1 MSKFSKNIFLKY
13 FNDTENLLSPHAVS
27 TRNTLGR
34 KINEKNDDYRNP
46 FQVDRDRI
54 IHTNSFRRLKH
65 KSQVFIAPLGDH
77 YVTRLTHTIEVSQ
90 IARTISRALKL
101 NEDLTEA
108 ISLGHDLGHSPFGHV
123 GESALDKLSKEGFHH
138 SRQSVRIIEILEKNG
153 QGLNLNYEV
162 IDGIKRHSKPQGKF
176 LNKELVKDLSLE
188 GQIVR
193 ISDMIAYTTSDIND
207 AIRADILKLN
217 SIPEYIINFI
227 GSKHSE
233 RVNTLVTNV
242 IENSVDCSRQET
254 DDPWIRMS
262 DDLIEIITELRNFMF
277 EKVYLPVS
285 DSKPAKSAMKIV
297 DIIFEYLVKNPEK
310 IPNHLIEICN
320 NNIEKASIDYITGMT
335 DEFALRFSEKFDKT
349 LAQDVFEGRL

>member
-90 IARTISRALKL
+90 IARTICRALKL

-242 IENSVDCSRQET
+242 IENSVDCSYKET

-335 DEFALRFSEKFDKT
+335 DEFALRFSEKFDTT

>member
-90 IARTISRALKL
+90 IARTICRALKL

-242 IENSVDCSRQET
+242 IENSVDCSHQET

-310 IPNHLIEICN
+310 IPNHFIEICD

>member
-90 IARTISRALKL
+90 IARTICRALKL

-217 SIPEYIINFI
+217 SIPKYIINFI

-335 DEFALRFSEKFDKT
+335 DEFALRFSEKFDKS

>member
-1 MSKFSKNIFLKY
+1 
-13 FNDTENLLSPHAVS
+13 
-27 TRNTLGR
+27 
-34 KINEKNDDYRNP
+34 
-46 FQVDRDRI
+46 
-54 IHTNSFRRLKH
+54 
-65 KSQVFIAPLGDH
+65 
-77 YVTRLTHTIEVSQ
+77 
-90 IARTISRALKL
+90 
-101 NEDLTEA
+101 
-108 ISLGHDLGHSPFGHV
+108 
-123 GESALDKLSKEGFHH
+123 
-138 SRQSVRIIEILEKNG
+138 
-153 QGLNLNYEV
+153 
-162 IDGIKRHSKPQGKF
+162 
-176 LNKELVKDLSLE
+176 VKDLSLE

-242 IENSVDCSRQET
+242 IENSVDCSHQET

-310 IPNHLIEICN
+310 IPNHLIEICD

-335 DEFALRFSEKFDKT
+335 DEFALRFSEKFDTT

>member
-1 MSKFSKNIFLKY
+1 MSKFSKNIFFKY
-13 FNDTENLLSPHAVS
+13 FKDTENLLSPHAV
-27 TRNTLGR
+27 NTKNSLGR

-90 IARTISRALKL
+90 IARTICRALKL

-217 SIPEYIINFI
+217 SIPKYIIDFI
-227 GSKHSE
+227 GSRHSE

-242 IENSVDCSRQET
+242 IENSIDCSHQET
-254 DDPWIRMS
+254 DNPWIRMS
-262 DDLIEIITELRNFMF
+262 GDLIEIITELRNFMF

-297 DIIFEYLVKNPEK
+297 DIIFEYLLKNPEK

>member
-1 MSKFSKNIFLKY
+1 M
-13 FNDTENLLSPHAVS
+13 
-27 TRNTLGR
+27 
-34 KINEKNDDYRNP
+34 
-46 FQVDRDRI
+46 
-54 IHTNSFRRLKH
+54 
-65 KSQVFIAPLGDH
+65 
-77 YVTRLTHTIEVSQ
+77 
-90 IARTISRALKL
+90 
-101 NEDLTEA
+101 
-108 ISLGHDLGHSPFGHV
+108 GHSPFGHV

-242 IENSVDCSRQET
+242 IENSVDCSHQET

-297 DIIFEYLVKNPEK
+297 DIIFEYLVKNPEE

-335 DEFALRFSEKFDKT
+335 DEFALRFSEKFDTT
-349 LAQDVFEGRL
+349 LARDVFEGRL

>member
-1 MSKFSKNIFLKY
+1 MSKFSQNIFFKY
-13 FNDTENLLSPHAVS
+13 FNDTENLLSPHAIS
-27 TRNTLGR
+27 TKNTLGR
-34 KINEKNDDYRNP
+34 KISEKQDDYRNP

-90 IARTISRALKL
+90 IARTICRALKL

-153 QGLNLNYEV
+153 LGLNLNYEV

-188 GQIVR
+188 AQIVR

-207 AIRADILKLN
+207 AIRADLLKLN
-217 SIPEYIINFI
+217 SIPEHIINFI

-242 IENSVDCSRQET
+242 IENSADCSHQKT
-254 DDPWIRMS
+254 NDPWVRMS
-262 DDLIEIITELRNFMF
+262 DDLIKVITELRNFMF

-285 DSKPAKSAMKIV
+285 DSKPAKSAMKI
-297 DIIFEYLVKNPEK
+297 IYLIFEFLVNNPEK
-310 IPNHLIEICN
+310 IPDHLIEICN
-320 NNIEKASIDYITGMT
+320 NDIEKASIDYITGMT
-335 DEFALRFSEKFDKT
+335 DEFALRFSEKFDKS
-349 LAQDVFEGRL
+349 LALDVFEGRL

>member
-1 MSKFSKNIFLKY
+1 M
-13 FNDTENLLSPHAVS
+13 
-27 TRNTLGR
+27 
-34 KINEKNDDYRNP
+34 
-46 FQVDRDRI
+46 
-54 IHTNSFRRLKH
+54 
-65 KSQVFIAPLGDH
+65 
-77 YVTRLTHTIEVSQ
+77 
-90 IARTISRALKL
+90 
-101 NEDLTEA
+101 
-108 ISLGHDLGHSPFGHV
+108 
-123 GESALDKLSKEGFHH
+123 
-138 SRQSVRIIEILEKNG
+138 
-153 QGLNLNYEV
+153 
-162 IDGIKRHSKPQGKF
+162 
-176 LNKELVKDLSLE
+176 KDLSLE

-193 ISDMIAYTTSDIND
+193 FRMIAYTTSDIND

-242 IENSVDCSRQET
+242 IENSVDCSHQET

-297 DIIFEYLVKNPEK
+297 DIILSFKKLEK

-320 NNIEKASIDYITGMT
+320 NNIEKASIDYIT
-335 DEFALRFSEKFDKT
+335 E
-349 LAQDVFEGRL
+349 

>member
-90 IARTISRALKL
+90 IARTICRALKL

-217 SIPEYIINFI
+217 SIPEYIINYI

-297 DIIFEYLVKNPEK
+297 DIIFEYLVKNPEE

>member
-90 IARTISRALKL
+90 IARTICRALKL

-297 DIIFEYLVKNPEK
+297 DIIFEYLVNNPEK

-335 DEFALRFSEKFDKT
+335 DEFALRFSEKFDTT

>member
-90 IARTISRALKL
+90 IARTICRALKL

-242 IENSVDCSRQET
+242 IENSVDCSYKET

-297 DIIFEYLVKNPEK
+297 DIIFEYLVNNPEE

>member
-90 IARTISRALKL
+90 IARTICRALKL

-242 IENSVDCSRQET
+242 IENSVDCSHQGT
-254 DDPWIRMS
+254 NDPWIRMS

>member
-27 TRNTLGR
+27 TKNTLGR

-90 IARTISRALKL
+90 IARTICRALKL

-138 SRQSVRIIEILEKNG
+138 SRQSVRIIEVLEKNG
-153 QGLNLNYEV
+153 QGLNLNHEV

-242 IENSVDCSRQET
+242 IETSIDCSHQKT
-254 DDPWIRMS
+254 SDPWIRMS
-262 DDLIEIITELRNFMF
+262 DDLVEIITELRNFMF

-297 DIIFEYLVKNPEK
+297 DIIFDHLVNNADEIPTYLKD
-310 IPNHLIEICN
+310 ICN
-320 NNIEKASIDYITGMT
+320 NDIQRAAIDYITGMT
-335 DEFALRFSEKFDKT
+335 DEYALRFSKKFDKS
-349 LAQDVFEGRL
+349 LAKDVFEGRL

>member
-90 IARTISRALKL
+90 IARTICRALKL

-242 IENSVDCSRQET
+242 IENSVDCSQQET

-320 NNIEKASIDYITGMT
+320 DNIEKASIDYITGMT

>member
-90 IARTISRALKL
+90 IARTICRALKL

-242 IENSVDCSRQET
+242 IENSVDCSQQET

-310 IPNHLIEICN
+310 IPNQLIEICN
-320 NNIEKASIDYITGMT
+320 DNIEKASIDYITGMT

>member
-90 IARTISRALKL
+90 IARTICRALKL

-176 LNKELVKDLSLE
+176 LNKDLVKDLSLE

-310 IPNHLIEICN
+310 IPNQLIEICN
-320 NNIEKASIDYITGMT
+320 DNIEKASIDYITGMT